1 MRMTQLYP
9 RPLSTLSPAPLLA
22 GLMLLP
28 LLAAMP
34 ASVSAAEN
42 NASQSGQSAAQTDEA
57 RAAETAADAAME
69 QSGSGRTLEDF
80 FISAMEYSPRIQV
93 AEARRDIGTARK
105 RQATGQLLP
114 QVSAS
119 ANVSENRQEAL
130 DRVNQYRGERYALQL
145 RQVLFDW
152 QAFARRRSS
161 SMEEEQ
167 FEAEYFAEL
176 SALLT
181 EVAEIYFEVL
191 QAEDALRSIDSE
203 LNATQTQLQQIE
215 RMHGLQMVQ
224 ITDLYDAQA
233 RLAAVEAERLN
244 LATEVT
250 LAREALRSISGLGV
264 GELYTLGD
272 DTQLPQ
278 IEGTVAE
285 WVARARQDNHMIL
298 AREYAVKA
306 AERRVSERRG
316 AYMPRVSLI
325 AQQQQSNL
333 GFDNQ
338 LLNSRTDTGYVALDV
353 TIPLFAGGSSR
364 AAVSEARSQ
373 QSIAQNE
380 LRQLNLDVSE
390 RTRLAYLRLQSTEQQ
405 IAAAE
410 KLLEARRVASRARQR
425 GFELGTVTS
434 VDVLDAVRDEF
445 VAERDLQAIRYEHI
459 KMGLYLRRDSGTL
472 TADDLVDISVSLE
485 APEED

>member
-1 MRMTQLYP
+1 MRMTELYP
-9 RPLSTLSPAPLLA
+9 TRLFSLSPARLLT
-22 GLMLLP
+22 GFVLLP
-28 LLAAMP
+28 LLVLAAAP
-34 ASVSAAEN
+34 ASLFAAGNDSQPAPLTEEALAAE
-42 NASQSGQSAAQTDEA
+42 A
-57 RAAETAADAAME
+57 AAEAAME
-69 QSGSGRTLEDF
+69 ESGSGRTLEDF
-80 FISAMEYSPRIQV
+80 FIAAMEYSPRIRV
-93 AEARRDIGTARK
+93 AEARRSIGSARK
-105 RQATGQLLP
+105 RAATGQLLP
-114 QVSAS
+114 QISAS
-119 ANVSENRQEAL
+119 ANVSENRQESL

-181 EVAEIYFEVL
+181 EVAEMYFEVL

-203 LNATQTQLQQIE
+203 LEATQTQLQQIE

-250 LAREALRSISGLGV
+250 LAREALRSVSGLGV
-264 GELYTLGD
+264 GDLYTLGD
-272 DTQLPQ
+272 DAQLPQ
-278 IEGTVAE
+278 IDGTVGE
-285 WVARARQDNHMIL
+285 WVARAREDNHMIL

-338 LLNSRTDTGYVALDV
+338 LLDSRTDTGYLAIDV
-353 TIPLFAGGSSR
+353 TIPLFAGGSNR

-373 QSIAQNE
+373 ESIARNE

-390 RTRLAYLRLQSTEQQ
+390 RTRLAYLRVQSTEQQ

-410 KLLEARRVASRARQR
+410 KLLEARRIASRARQR

-472 TADDLVDISVSLE
+472 TGDDLVDISVSLE
-485 APEED
+485 APAAD

>member
-1 MRMTQLYP
+1 MCMTELYSF
-9 RPLSTLSPAPLLA
+9 RFATLSPARLRTGVFLL
-22 GLMLLP
+22 GLMALVTTP
-28 LLAAMP
+28 TSLLAAESNGQSTP
-34 ASVSAAEN
+34 LTKEALAAE
-42 NASQSGQSAAQTDEA
+42 A
-57 RAAETAADAAME
+57 AAEAAMTE
-69 QSGSGRTLEDF
+69 SGSGRTLEDF
-80 FISAMEYSPRIQV
+80 FIAAMEYSPRIQV

-105 RQATGQLLP
+105 RAASGQLLP
-114 QVSAS
+114 QISAS
-119 ANVSENRQEAL
+119 ANVSENEREAL
-130 DRVNQYRGERYALQL
+130 EQVSRYRGERYALQL

-152 QAFARRRSS
+152 QAFARRRSA

-167 FEAEYFAEL
+167 YEAEYFAEL

-181 EVAEIYFEVL
+181 EVAELYFEVL

-203 LNATQTQLQQIE
+203 LEATQTQLQQIE

-224 ITDLYDAQA
+224 VTDLYDARA
-233 RLAAVEAERLN
+233 RLASVEAERLN
-244 LATEVT
+244 LSTEVT
-250 LAREALRSISGLGV
+250 LAREALRSVSGLAV
-264 GELYTLGD
+264 GDLYTLGD
-272 DTQLPQ
+272 DAQLPQ
-278 IEGTVAE
+278 VDGSLGE

-338 LLNSRTDTGYVALDV
+338 LLDSRTDTGYLALDV

-373 QSIAQNE
+373 ESIARNE

-390 RTRLAYLRLQSTEQQ
+390 RTRLAYLRLQSTKQQ

-445 VAERDLQAIRYEHI
+445 LAERDLQAIRYEHI
-459 KMGLYLRRDSGTL
+459 RMGLYLRRDSGTL
-472 TADDLVDISVSLE
+472 TAADLVDISVSLD
-485 APEED
+485 APEAN

>member
-1 MRMTQLYP
+1 MRMTELYP
-9 RPLSTLSPAPLLA
+9 FIRHPAILLRF
-22 GLMLLP
+22 
-28 LLAAMP
+28 
-34 ASVSAAEN
+34 VSAA
-42 NASQSGQSAAQTDEA
+42 ALTALLFAPTLQAAQSEA
-57 RAAETAADAAME
+57 LAAEVAAAAAMQE
-69 QSGSGRTLEDF
+69 SGSGRTLEDF
-80 FISAMEYSPRIQV
+80 FIAAMEYSPRIKI
-93 AEARRDIGTARK
+93 AEARRSIGTARK
-105 RQATGQLLP
+105 RAATGQLLP
-114 QVSAS
+114 QISAS
-119 ANVSENRQEAL
+119 ANVSENRQEAM
-130 DRVNQYRGERYALQL
+130 DRLNQYRGERYALQL

-152 QAFARRRSS
+152 QAFARRQSA
-161 SMEEEQ
+161 SMVEEQ

-203 LNATQTQLQQIE
+203 LNATQSQLQQIE

-250 LAREALRSISGLGV
+250 LARESLRSISGLAV
-264 GELYTLGD
+264 GDLFMLGD
-272 DTQLPQ
+272 DAQLPQ
-278 IEGTVAE
+278 IDGTATE
-285 WVARARQDNHMIL
+285 WVARAREDNHMIL
-298 AREYAVKA
+298 AREYAVRA

-316 AYMPRVSLI
+316 AYMPRVNLI
-325 AQQQQSNL
+325 VQQQQSNL

-338 LLNSRTDTGYVALDV
+338 LLNSRTDTGYLALDV
-353 TIPLFAGGSSR
+353 TIPLFAGGSNR

-373 QSIAQNE
+373 QNIAQNE

-390 RTRLAYLRLQSTEQQ
+390 RTRLAFLRLQSTRQQ
-405 IAAAE
+405 ITAAE
-410 KLLEARRVASRARQR
+410 KLLEARRVASTARRR

-445 VAERDLQAIRYEHI
+445 VAERDLQAIRYENI

-472 TADDLVDISVSLE
+472 TADDLVDISVSLQ
-485 APEED
+485 APAVQQ

>member
-1 MRMTQLYP
+1 MCMTEPYP
-9 RPLSTLSPAPLLA
+9 FRCSTLSPARLLT
-22 GLMLLP
+22 GIIMLP
-28 LLAAMP
+28 LLMLATMP
-34 ASVSAAEN
+34 TSLIAAEN
-42 NASQSGQSAAQTDEA
+42 DSPSAPLTEQAL
-57 RAAETAADAAME
+57 AAEAAAEAAMTE
-69 QSGSGRTLEDF
+69 SGAGRTLEDF
-80 FISAMEYSPRIQV
+80 FIAAMEYSPRIQV

-105 RQATGQLLP
+105 RQASGQLLP
-114 QVSAS
+114 QISAS
-119 ANVSENRQEAL
+119 ANVSENRQETSDL
-130 DRVNQYRGERYALQL
+130 VSQYRGERYALQL

-152 QAFARRRSS
+152 QAFARRRSA

-167 FEAEYFAEL
+167 YEAEYFAEL

-181 EVAEIYFEVL
+181 EVAELYFEVL

-203 LNATQTQLQQIE
+203 LEATQTQLQQIE

-224 ITDLYDAQA
+224 VTDLYDAQA

-264 GELYTLGD
+264 GDLYTLGD
-272 DTQLPQ
+272 DAQLPQ
-278 IEGTVAE
+278 VDGSLGE
-285 WVARARQDNHMIL
+285 WVARAREGNHTIL

-325 AQQQQSNL
+325 AQQQHSNL
-333 GFDNQ
+333 GFDNT
-338 LLNSRTDTGYVALDV
+338 LRNEGPTDTGYLAIDV

-373 QSIAQNE
+373 ESIARNE
-380 LRQLNLDVSE
+380 LRQLNLDVSD
-390 RTRLAYLRLQSTEQQ
+390 RTRLAYLRLQSTDQQ

-445 VAERDLQAIRYEHI
+445 VAERDLQAVRYEHI

-472 TADDLVDISVSLE
+472 TAEDLVDISVSLQ
-485 APEED
+485 APESE

>member
-1 MRMTQLYP
+1 MRMTELYP
-9 RPLSTLSPAPLLA
+9 FIRRPAILLRF
-22 GLMLLP
+22 
-28 LLAAMP
+28 
-34 ASVSAAEN
+34 VSAA
-42 NASQSGQSAAQTDEA
+42 ALTALLFAPTLQAAQSEA
-57 RAAETAADAAME
+57 LAAEVAAAAAMQE
-69 QSGSGRTLEDF
+69 SGSGRTLEDF
-80 FISAMEYSPRIQV
+80 FIAAMEYSPRIKI
-93 AEARRDIGTARK
+93 AEARRSIGTARK
-105 RQATGQLLP
+105 RAATGQLLP
-114 QVSAS
+114 QISAS
-119 ANVSENRQEAL
+119 ANVSENRQEAM
-130 DRVNQYRGERYALQL
+130 DRLNQYRGERYALQL

-152 QAFARRRSS
+152 QAFARRQSA
-161 SMEEEQ
+161 SMVEEQ

-203 LNATQTQLQQIE
+203 LNATQSQLQQIE

-250 LAREALRSISGLGV
+250 LARESLRSISGLAV
-264 GELYTLGD
+264 GDLFMLGD
-272 DTQLPQ
+272 DAQLPQ
-278 IEGTVAE
+278 IDGTATE
-285 WVARARQDNHMIL
+285 DNHMIL
-298 AREYAVKA
+298 AREYAVRA

-316 AYMPRVSLI
+316 AYMPRVNLI
-325 AQQQQSNL
+325 VQQQQSNL

-338 LLNSRTDTGYVALDV
+338 LLNSRTDTGYLALDV
-353 TIPLFAGGSSR
+353 TIPLFAGGSNR

-373 QSIAQNE
+373 QNIAQNE

-390 RTRLAYLRLQSTEQQ
+390 RTRLAFLRLQSTRQQ
-405 IAAAE
+405 ITAAE
-410 KLLEARRVASRARQR
+410 KLLEARRVASTARRR

-445 VAERDLQAIRYEHI
+445 VAERDLQAIRYENI

-472 TADDLVDISVSLE
+472 TADDLVDISVSLQ
-485 APEED
+485 APAVQQ

>member
-1 MRMTQLYP
+1 
-9 RPLSTLSPAPLLA
+9 
-22 GLMLLP
+22 
-28 LLAAMP
+28 
-34 ASVSAAEN
+34 
-42 NASQSGQSAAQTDEA
+42 
-57 RAAETAADAAME
+57 
-69 QSGSGRTLEDF
+69 EDF
-80 FISAMEYSPRIQV
+80 FIAAMEYSPRIQV
-93 AEARRDIGTARK
+93 AEARRSIGSARK
-105 RQATGQLLP
+105 RAATGQLLP

-119 ANVSENRQEAL
+119 ANVSENRQEVAMEPVT
-130 DRVNQYRGERYALQL
+130 RGQGERYGLQL

-152 QAFARRRSS
+152 QAFARRRSA

-181 EVAEIYFEVL
+181 EVAEMYFEVL

-203 LNATQTQLQQIE
+203 LEATQTQLQQIE

-244 LATEVT
+244 LSTEVT
-250 LAREALRSISGLGV
+250 LARESLRSVSGLGV
-264 GELYTLGD
+264 GDLYTLGD
-272 DTQLPQ
+272 EAQLPQ
-278 IEGTVAE
+278 IDGSVGE
-285 WVARARQDNHMIL
+285 WVARAREDNHMIL

-316 AYMPRVSLI
+316 AYMPRVSII
-325 AQQQQSNL
+325 AQQQQSNT

-338 LLNSRTDTGYVALDV
+338 LLDKRIDTSYVALDV

-373 QSIAQNE
+373 QTIAQNE
-380 LRQLNLDVSE
+380 LRQLHLDVSE

-472 TADDLVDISVSLE
+472 TAHDLVDISVSLE
-485 APEED
+485 APAESQ